1 MRRITKERKVNTT
14 TLVSL
19 VLLAVFVIL
28 YVIKRRSRLNHEDI
42 E

>member
-1 MRRITKERKVNTT
+1 MRRITKERNVNTT

-28 YVIKRRSRLNHEDI
+28 YVVKRRSRLNHEDI
-42 E
+42 D

>member
-1 MRRITKERKVNTT
+1 LRRITKERNVNTT

-28 YVIKRRSRLNHEDI
+28 YVVKRRSRLNHEDI
-42 E
+42 D